1 MSFLLEPCPAGYHR
15 KIGDLPGWGSDLGSA
30 LELTEG
36 QCAHRCDER
45 HGCLS
50 FEHSQ
55 IQMTCNLNRI
65 AEPTSEAY
73 EDFKFCIKGEDLGL
87 DSSVFIIKLVDL
99 QLRKS

>member
-1 MSFLLEPCPAGYHR
+1 MNFLLETCPAGYHR

-36 QCAHRCDER
+36 QCAHRCDEL
-45 HGCLS
+45 HDCLS

-55 IQMTCNLNRI
+55 IQMKCNLNRI

-73 EDFKFCIKGEDLGL
+73 EDFKFCIKGEDLRF
-87 DSSVFIIKLVDL
+87 DSSVFIVKFMVPSIT
-99 QLRKS
+99 